1 MLAVQALCVLDA
13 LGDDFLPQLHEFLA
27 DTTVLHELG
36 LGPRLDDE
44 LFRFVRMLVYGVRD
58 VRKRADELLAK
69 ASTDWRIE
77 RMTLVD
83 RNVLRLGV
91 YELMEQPDTPVAVV
105 MSEAIETVR
114 CLGDVDSAAFVNGV
128 LDAVRRELGI
138 DAARG

>member
-13 LGDDFLPQLHEFLA
+13 LGDDFLRQLHEFLG

-44 LFRFVRMLVYGVRD
+44 LFRFVRTLVHGVRD
-58 VRKRADELLAK
+58 VRTRADELLAK

-77 RMTLVD
+77 RMSLVD

-91 YELMEQPDTPVAVV
+91 YELMEQPGTPVAVV
-105 MSEAIETVR
+105 MSEAVEAVQ

-138 DAARG
+138 DATRG